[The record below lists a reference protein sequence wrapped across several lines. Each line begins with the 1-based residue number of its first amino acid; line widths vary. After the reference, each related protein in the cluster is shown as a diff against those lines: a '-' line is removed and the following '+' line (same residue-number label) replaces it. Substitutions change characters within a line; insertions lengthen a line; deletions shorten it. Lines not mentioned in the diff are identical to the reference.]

1 MKTDMITTVSG
12 RNLIPV
18 RNEKE
23 MRSGGKR
30 MISGTQKD
38 GKTAMPWPDIQ
49 RWNGITIPV

>member
-1 MKTDMITTVSG
+1 MITTVSG